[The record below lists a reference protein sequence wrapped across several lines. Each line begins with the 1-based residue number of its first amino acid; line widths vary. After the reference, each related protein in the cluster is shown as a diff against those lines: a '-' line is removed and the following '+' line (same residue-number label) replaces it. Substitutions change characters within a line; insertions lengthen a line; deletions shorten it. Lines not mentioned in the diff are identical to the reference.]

1 MSQVNDAVSPI
12 ERRDLRRLFTVAAV
26 VAAMGLVAAVQLRQE
41 AARTSATATAPA
53 SLIGPAAPAR

>member
-1 MSQVNDAVSPI
+1 MSQVNDAVSPV

-41 AARTSATATAPA
+41 AARTSATAPASVTAPA
-53 SLIGPAAPAR
+53 VPAR